1 MLLKH
6 LKINLNGEM
15 ISIHGSVIDTEKR
28 FIHPFT
34 FLTLYKQD

>member
-1 MLLKH
+1 MLLKY

-34 FLTLYKQD
+34 FFTLYKQD